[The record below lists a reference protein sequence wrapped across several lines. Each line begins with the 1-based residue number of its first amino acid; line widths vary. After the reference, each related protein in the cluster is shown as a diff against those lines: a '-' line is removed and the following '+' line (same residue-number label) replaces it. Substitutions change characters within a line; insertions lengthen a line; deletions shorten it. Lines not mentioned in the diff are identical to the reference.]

1 MPREGDARRRLGAD
15 GLDALIICIENE
27 NDDEKLEQVNGASVS
42 LINEFWGTTR
52 NVLALTRPSRRARS

>member
-27 NDDEKLEQVNGASVS
+27 NENDDEKLEQWIACEWCVRVIN
-42 LINEFWGTTR
+42 INEFWGTTR
-52 NVLALTRPSRRARS
+52 NIY